1 MRQLWVHLNAKF
13 GINNIMAQSLNL
25 TTDPIPRLIRAIS
38 IPASIGF
45 FFNTMFNVVDTYFA
59 GLISTQ
65 ALAALSLSF
74 PVFFIIISFGSGIST
89 GTTALIA
96 TAIGAKDMPRAK
108 MFAIQGVTFGV
119 LLSIAVTTIG
129 ILASPPLFSL
139 LGATGPYLDMCLV
152 YMNTIFLGSVFFI
165 MDFMLNAILNA
176 LGDTRSFRN
185 FLIAGCLLNMALDP
199 WFIYGGLGVPAFG
212 VMGVALATV
221 FVQMLGSIYL
231 GYKVSITELACDR
244 CFSEIIPRADAF
256 REIFKQ
262 GFPTSL
268 NSISVGIGIF
278 VITYFISI
286 FGKEAIAAYGVATR
300 VEQIILMPTIGL
312 SVATVTMVA
321 QNNGARLYGRIFE
334 TVQTALKY
342 GGIFMAFGTLAL
354 LVFAGPLMRLFSAD
368 AQVIAVGTLYLR
380 ISAFILFAYVILYVN
395 VSALQGVKRPAYGLY
410 IGIVRQVALPVVVF
424 PFFAKLLGLGLTG
437 IWIGIFVINWGAAAF
452 TFFYARTF
460 LKRLS

>member
-1 MRQLWVHLNAKF
+1 M
-13 GINNIMAQSLNL
+13 
-25 TTDPIPRLIRAIS
+25 
-38 IPASIGF
+38 
-45 FFNTMFNVVDTYFA
+45 
-59 GLISTQ
+59 
-65 ALAALSLSF
+65 
-74 PVFFIIISFGSGIST
+74 
-89 GTTALIA
+89 
-96 TAIGAKDMPRAK
+96 
-108 MFAIQGVTFGV
+108 
-119 LLSIAVTTIG
+119 
-129 ILASPPLFSL
+129 
-139 LGATGPYLDMCLV
+139 
-152 YMNTIFLGSVFFI
+152 
-165 MDFMLNAILNA
+165 
-176 LGDTRSFRN
+176 
-185 FLIAGCLLNMALDP
+185 
-199 WFIYGGLGVPAFG
+199 
-212 VMGVALATV
+212 
-221 FVQMLGSIYL
+221 
-231 GYKVSITELACDR
+231 
-244 CFSEIIPRADAF
+244 
-256 REIFKQ
+256 
-262 GFPTSL
+262 
-268 NSISVGIGIF
+268 
-278 VITYFISI
+278 ITYFISI

-380 ISAFILFAYVILYVN
+380 ISAFILYAYVILYVN

>member
-1 MRQLWVHLNAKF
+1 
-13 GINNIMAQSLNL
+13 MAQSLHF
-25 TTDPIPRLIRAIS
+25 TTDPIPKLIRAIS

-59 GLISTQ
+59 GLVSTQ

-96 TAIGAKDMPRAK
+96 TAMGANDKPQAR
-108 MFAIQGVTFGV
+108 MFAIQGIAFGV
-119 LLSIAVTTIG
+119 LLSIAVTTAG
-129 ILASPPLFSL
+129 ILASPALFSL

-152 YMNTIFLGSVFFI
+152 YMNPIFWGSVFFI

-185 FLIAGCLLNMALDP
+185 FLIAGCLLNMVLDP
-199 WFIYGGLGVPAFG
+199 WFIYGGLGVPAMG
-212 VMGVALATV
+212 VMGVAVATV
-221 FVQMLGSIYL
+221 FIQALGSIYL
-231 GYKVSITELACDR
+231 GYKVSLTELACDR
-244 CFSEIIPRADAF
+244 CFSEIIPRAQAF

-268 NSISVGIGIF
+268 NSISVGLGIF

-321 QNNGARLYGRIFE
+321 QNSGARLYGRIFE

-342 GGIFMAFGTLAL
+342 GGIFMVFGTMAL

-380 ISAFILFAYVILYVN
+380 ISAFILYAYVILYVN

-410 IGIVRQVALPVVVF
+410 IGIARQIALPVVVF

-437 IWIGIFVINWGAAAF
+437 IWIGIFVINWAAAVF
-452 TFFYARTF
+452 TFFYARTY
-460 LKRLS
+460 LKRLSAT